1 MQGGEETMSVFIIAE
16 AGVNHNG
23 SLVLAKKLV
32 DAAKDAGADCVKF
45 QTFVSKNIVSKNAVK
60 AEYQKQQ
67 TEPEESQQDMLKKLE
82 LSFDEFVELNEYC
95 KSKSIEFMS
104 TAFDFDSID
113 FLDGLEMGTW
123 KIPSGDITNLP
134 YLIKIAKLNKP
145 VILSTG
151 MSTMVDIRSAIKA
164 LKENG
169 ATELTVLHCTTEYP
183 TPFEDVNLR
192 AMNTIK
198 EEFGVKVG
206 YSDHTKGI
214 EVPIAAVALGA
225 TVIEKHFTLDRNMEG
240 PDHKASLEP
249 NELKAMVDSIRHI
262 ELALGNGMKQ
272 PAESEKKNMAVARK
286 SIIAS
291 KDIKAGDIFT
301 EENLTVKRPGD
312 GISPMRWFDIIGKP
326 APRDFEEDEL
336 IEL

>member
-1 MQGGEETMSVFIIAE
+1 MQGGEETLSVFIIAE

-23 SLVLAKKLV
+23 SLDLAKNLV

-45 QTFVSKNIVSKNAVK
+45 QTFISKNIVSKNAVK
-60 AEYQKQQ
+60 ADYQKQQ
-67 TEPEESQQDMLKKLE
+67 TQSEETQYDMLKKLE

-95 KSKSIEFMS
+95 KSRDIEFMS
-104 TAFDFDSID
+104 TAFDFESID
-113 FLDGLEMGTW
+113 FLDNLGVGTW

-151 MSTMVDIRSAIKA
+151 MSTMDDIRNAIHA
-164 LKENG
+164 LKDNG
-169 ATELTVLHCTTEYP
+169 AVELTVLHCTTEYP
-183 TPFEDVNLR
+183 TPFNDVNLK
-192 AMNTIK
+192 AMLTIK
-198 EEFGVKVG
+198 DEFGLRVG

-249 NELKAMVDSIRHI
+249 DELKAMVDSIRHI
-262 ELALGNGMKQ
+262 ESALGDGMKQ
-272 PAESEKKNMAVARK
+272 PAESEKKNMDVARK
-286 SIIAS
+286 SIIAM
-291 KDIKAGDIFT
+291 KGIKAGEVFT

-312 GISPMRWFDIIGKP
+312 GISPMRWFEVIGKV
-326 APRDFEEDEL
+326 ASRDFEEDEL

>member
-1 MQGGEETMSVFIIAE
+1 MQGGEETMSVFVIAE

-23 SLVLAKKLV
+23 SLELAKKLV

-67 TEPEESQQDMLKKLE
+67 TEPQESQQDMLKKLE

-104 TAFDFDSID
+104 TAFDFESID
-113 FLDGLEMGTW
+113 FLDSLEMGTW
-123 KIPSGDITNLP
+123 KIPSGEITNLP
-134 YLIKIAKLNKP
+134 YLIKVAKLNKP

-151 MSTMVDIRSAIKA
+151 MSTMEDIRSAVEII
-164 LKENG
+164 KENG
-169 ATELTVLHCTTEYP
+169 VSDLTILHCTTEYP
-183 TPFEDVNLR
+183 TPFEDVNLK
-192 AMNTIK
+192 AMNTIR
-198 EEFGVKVG
+198 EEFNVNIG

-272 PAESEKKNMAVARK
+272 PAESEKKNMAVVRK
-286 SIIAS
+286 SIVA
-291 KDIKAGDIFT
+291 KYNIKKGEVLT
-301 EENLTVKRPGD
+301 EDNLTVKRPGS
-312 GISPMRWFDIIGKP
+312 GISPMKWYEVIGTK
-326 APRDFEEDEL
+326 AVKDFNEDEM

>member
-1 MQGGEETMSVFIIAE
+1 MQGGEETMSVFVIAE

-23 SLVLAKKLV
+23 SLELAKKLV

-45 QTFVSKNIVSKNAVK
+45 QTFISKNIVSKNAVK

-67 TEPEESQQDMLKKLE
+67 TEPEESQHDMLKKLE
-82 LSFDEFVELNEYC
+82 LSFNEFVKLNDYC
-95 KSKSIEFMS
+95 KSK
-104 TAFDFDSID
+104 DID
-113 FLDGLEMGTW
+113 FLDSLEMGTW

-151 MSTMVDIRSAIKA
+151 MSTMEDIRSAIKA

-169 ATELTVLHCTTEYP
+169 VAELTVLHCTTEYP
-183 TPFEDVNLR
+183 TPFEDVNLN

-291 KDIKAGDIFT
+291 KDIKAGEIFT
-301 EENLTVKRPGD
+301 EENLAVKRPGH
-312 GISPMRWFDIIGKP
+312 GISPMRWFDVIGKS

>member
-1 MQGGEETMSVFIIAE
+1 MSVFVIAE

-23 SLVLAKKLV
+23 SLELAKKLV

-134 YLIKIAKLNKP
+134 YLIKIANLNKP

-151 MSTMVDIRSAIKA
+151 MSTMEDIRSAIKA

-272 PAESEKKNMAVARK
+272 PVESEKKNMAVARK

-291 KDIKAGDIFT
+291 KDIKAGEIFT

>member
-113 FLDGLEMGTW
+113 FLDSLGMGTW

-151 MSTMVDIRSAIKA
+151 MSTMEDIRSAIKA

-169 ATELTVLHCTTEYP
+169 AAELTVLHCTTEYP